1 MTSLQKKRIFFLLFI
16 FHTFF
21 VQAQILTASE
31 DIHILFS
38 IAEHKSE
45 YIGQIVSKHRTGVA
59 FVFYKDGSVYYGDVV
74 EGEPSGVG
82 TMIAPTDGEISNCP
96 ESYCYVGRFKEG
108 KKQGRGKVYDSA
120 GTLIHQGIFANDAP
134 IDVYMNT
141 ELVDYNSHFI
151 GIKSEGNHYIGEIRE
166 NVPNGQGVLFY
177 SGKES
182 IQGKFSNGSLKGVGL
197 IMQAD
202 GGWSTIKEQDGNF
215 ITLSSS
221 ANYEELRQQRK
232 SATMG
237 AWASLLTDFNRDM
250 QNSLAEQQRVKQE
263 RAAIKGV
270 VISDDSSDSGSSS
283 DGKRKSASKTKGSD
297 TCMHCYGTGICNYC
311 NGDGYNYAAGNFVK
325 CTACSSNIGKC
336 KWCKGTGKR

>member
-1 MTSLQKKRIFFLLFI
+1 MKRFLSLLLI
-16 FHTFF
+16 CYTFSLR
-21 VQAQILTASE
+21 AQILTASE
-31 DIHILFS
+31 DVRTLLG

-45 YIGQIVSKHRTGVA
+45 YVGQVVSKHRTGVA

-74 EGEPSGVG
+74 EGEPSGLG
-82 TMIAPTDGEISNCP
+82 TMIAPAKGEIANCP

-120 GTLIHQGIFANDAP
+120 GTLIHQGTFANDAP
-134 IDVYMNT
+134 TEAYMNT
-141 ELVDYNSHFI
+141 ELADYDLRFI
-151 GIKSEGNHYIGEIRE
+151 AIKSEENFYIGEIRE

-182 IQGKFSNGSLKGVGL
+182 MQGKFANGALKGVGL

-202 GGWSTIKEQDGNF
+202 GGWSTIKEQDGTY

-221 ANYEELRQQRK
+221 ANYEALRQQRK
-232 SATMG
+232 SATWS

-250 QNSLAEQQRVKQE
+250 QSSLAEQQRVKEE
-263 RAAIKGV
+263 RAALNGV
-270 VISDDSSDSGSSS
+270 VVNQASSNEASSS
-283 DGKRKSASKTKGSD
+283 GAKKPATQAKSSD

-311 NGDGYNYAAGNFVK
+311 NGDGYNYVSGTAVR
-325 CTACSSNIGKC
+325 CTACTAIIGKC
-336 KWCKGTGKR
+336 KWCRGTGKK